1 MKVLLSSF
9 QLTQPI
15 LDHVAPALREG
26 DIDTCIE
33 WTDRIFGMVPKSP
46 FHIVRDLDFTTCPE
60 DTAKKFDEWV
70 LSQEA
75 VRSFG
80 STYTETNGFAHN
92 AGRWYFNWFAYEAAG
107 SADDFAYLGDGWISE
122 EHEDVVLTGMEA
134 LQMVFRTEWID
145 EEDFARQICECQ
157 VVFKFMRLIQ
167 SVAANMKQFRH
178 PLVVSSHD
186 WETFLRINP
195 VPKQKAE
202 QDGTGQPATRPES
215 DSEGGDK
222 PQPESEERSR

>member
-1 MKVLLSSF
+1 MKIPLSWF
-9 QLTQPI
+9 RLTEPI
-15 LDHVAPALREG
+15 LNHVAPALREG
-26 DIDTCIE
+26 DIDTCIKC
-33 WTDRIFGMVPKSP
+33 TDRIFGMVPKSP

-92 AGRWYFNWFAYEAAG
+92 ADRWYFNCFAYEAAG
-107 SADDFAYLGDGWISE
+107 SPDDLAHLDDGWISE
-122 EHEDVVLTGMEA
+122 EHEDVVLTGMET
-134 LQMVFRTEWID
+134 LQMAFRKEMID
-145 EEDFARQICECQ
+145 EEDFARQICQCQ

-167 SVAANMKQFRH
+167 SVAASMKQFRH

-195 VPKQKAE
+195 VLKPKAE
-202 QDGTGQPATRPES
+202 QAGTGQPGTRPES
-215 DSEGGDK
+215 KPEGSHK
-222 PQPESEERSR
+222 PQPEAEGRSR